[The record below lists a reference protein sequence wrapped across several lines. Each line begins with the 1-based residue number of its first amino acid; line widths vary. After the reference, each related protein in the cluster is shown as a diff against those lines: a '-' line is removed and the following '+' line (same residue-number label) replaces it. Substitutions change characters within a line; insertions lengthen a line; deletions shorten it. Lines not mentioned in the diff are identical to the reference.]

1 MPLKIPNFTDN
12 MWDKSSWT
20 LLFAGKFIFNGKR
33 FFIAR
38 SISCKTRFGLDVGSA
53 YFKICTSN
61 FFCRTDYLNVFP
73 ELSTLFSRE
82 SNSDHTKKNQRG
94 YNKIFGD
101 TCLYLLEIKF
111 LTWKIV
117 TALLPI
123 VTYSCVIYQV
133 SIYVTYKKLCS
144 RQKLSYH
151 CHIHK

>member
-1 MPLKIPNFTDN
+1 MYSLINYSQKTGFYLFCSYWIKKSFGILFWQVNDLACLNTYLDNNPLIRHINEFEL
-12 MWDKSSWT
+12 WQIIIE
-20 LLFAGKFIFNGKR
+20 LFA
-33 FFIAR
+33 
-38 SISCKTRFGLDVGSA
+38 
-53 YFKICTSN
+53 
-61 FFCRTDYLNVFP
+61 
-73 ELSTLFSRE
+73 LFSTE
-82 SNSDHTKKNQRG
+82 SNSAHTKANRRG

-101 TCLYLLEIKF
+101 TCLYLMEIKF